1 MDDEFFK
8 LPGNVRKAITSAK
21 MKNKH
26 SDFYYKLKNLNQK
39 INTYKDVF
47 YNREPRY
54 QKKFNEKQK
63 EIEQKEEEKELEK

>member
-1 MDDEFFK
+1 
-8 LPGNVRKAITSAK
+8 
-21 MKNKH
+21 MKDKH